1 MKTEK
6 VSIIVPV
13 YNTSKYL
20 KKCISSLIH
29 QTYSNIEIIL
39 VNDGSTD
46 NSLSICKEYSALD
59 NRIILIDK
67 ENEGVEIAR
76 SSGFAQ
82 ASGAWVTYVDSD
94 DYIPENA
101 IEILISKTT
110 EDIDVVQGSKYRII
124 GKNGL
129 IKKAFCMENKVIE
142 HTTLMSHY
150 FKTFFGDR
158 VLPVDMWA
166 KLYRKEML
174 DGISIKNTGLRHGED
189 LCYNLQVF
197 PYIRKMAMTSDI
209 VYFYRWGGMT
219 ERMNVTLFAEAR
231 KAYAFKCEALKKY
244 AINNGIWS
252 VSHELK
258 DFFII
263 YLESYML
270 HTRLQ
275 KEDIVEKCTAEWNT
289 KENLYAVEV
298 LKKLGKYSDTVS
310 MLYLEGKINELYDV
324 LYKKILKKKIRC
336 KVLKLINKL

>member
-46 NSLSICKEYSALD
+46 NSLSICKKYSALD

-82 ASGAWVTYVDSD
+82 ASGIWITYVDSD

-174 DGISIKNTGLRHGED
+174 DGINIKNTELSHGED

-231 KAYAFKCEALKKY
+231 KAYVFKCEALKKY
-244 AINNGIWS
+244 AVNNGIWS
-252 VSHELK
+252 VSNELK
-258 DFFII
+258 EFFVTYI
-263 YLESYML
+263 ESYML
-270 HTRLQ
+270 HTSFSKDEIVQ
-275 KEDIVEKCTAEWNT
+275 KCLEEWNS
-289 KENLYAVEV
+289 KENLYAVEI
-298 LKKLGKYSDTVS
+298 LRSMGRDSDQIS
-310 MLYLEGKINELYDV
+310 EFYLDGKISDLYDA
-324 LYKKILKKKIRC
+324 LHKRILRKKIRC
-336 KVLKLINKL
+336 KVLKIINNL